1 MRTHSHV
8 SLRVSD
14 GFILESSLCACCVCC
29 MCCAVRRFLPCLFMM
44 CCVFTKQSIHNKGRV
59 AELSWKYHF
68 WEQTYCFFLR
78 QNNDCCLKAS
88 NPNFWGAWRLLYSIS
103 LSDVKILKVV
113 SLYLIIST
121 IEIDTFY
128 DRRWTALTVY
138 CMRHINT
145 FSGHSS
151 VQRSTIMLPYSLSLS
166 PKKTFI
172 GGLLA

>member
-1 MRTHSHV
+1 M
-8 SLRVSD
+8 
-14 GFILESSLCACCVCC
+14 
-29 MCCAVRRFLPCLFMM
+29 
-44 CCVFTKQSIHNKGRV
+44 
-59 AELSWKYHF
+59 
-68 WEQTYCFFLR
+68 TYYFFLR
-78 QNNDCCLKAS
+78 QIMIVAWRHEIIILE
-88 NPNFWGAWRLLYSIS
+88 GAWRLLYNIS
-103 LSDVKILKVV
+103 PWDVKILKVV

-166 PKKTFI
+166 PPKKNIYRRLICLRKPTKAGEMI
-172 GGLLA
+172 WWASGLVRRAPGRKGLRRSRGWGWKHWMRYGCFLGLFFRRSQ